1 MLTPGFNPNAP
12 GPTTRPG
19 ILAGAPEL
27 SGVPPVAPVAPEIAP
42 REAPMP
48 EFNPR
53 ISRGEEYGGAK
64 AEFMA
69 KTPGRGKS
77 ALTGALQGFLRGGG
91 LAGAATGAIYGAAD
105 PRGLREQE
113 FNRTRR
119 PQLLER
125 FAMEDAE
132 TQARRQAEQ
141 DAINNQYRQAQI
153 GELESQAYKNR
164 QPPPAP
170 RPLAPIHSD
179 RGLYD
184 PEARQIIPGTEPL
197 PKEEKPPTPHWVR
210 DESGNYVDLNA
221 PKPAGKP
228 ARPVRGYDRPRAPKE
243 PKAEARPKPGSKGE
257 ASKEDIDALHKKL
270 GGHGSGWSIKGV
282 KQMLKRKGYTVPE

>member
-1 MLTPGFNPNAP
+1 
-12 GPTTRPG
+12 
-19 ILAGAPEL
+19 
-27 SGVPPVAPVAPEIAP
+27 
-42 REAPMP
+42 MP

-125 FAMEDAE
+125 FALEDQDRA
-132 TQARRQAEQ
+132 AARQAEQ
-141 DAINNQYRQAQI
+141 DALNNQYKQAQI
-153 GELESQAYKNR
+153 GEIGSQNAYRASQAEIGRENATR
-164 QPPPAP
+164 QV
-170 RPLAPIHSD
+170 
-179 RGLYD
+179 
-184 PEARQIIPGTEPL
+184 EVARSTI
-197 PKEEKPPTPHWVR
+197 
-210 DESGNYVDLNA
+210 DLNN
-221 PKPAGKP
+221 
-228 ARPVRGYDRPRAPKE
+228 AR
-243 PKAEARPKPGSKGE
+243 AEAARLGTPVYKDLVDDTDGKVKTFQVFPDGRKILAGGSAQAAYNAANIKSREGIAARREAGTNARAERREAGVNARSGQRQTRVAPGSKGE
-257 ASKEDIDALHKKL
+257 ASKEAIEEAFRRA
-270 GGHGSGWSIKGV
+270 GGHKAGWTLKGM
-282 KQMLKRKGYTVPE
+282 KKHFKDKGYTVPE